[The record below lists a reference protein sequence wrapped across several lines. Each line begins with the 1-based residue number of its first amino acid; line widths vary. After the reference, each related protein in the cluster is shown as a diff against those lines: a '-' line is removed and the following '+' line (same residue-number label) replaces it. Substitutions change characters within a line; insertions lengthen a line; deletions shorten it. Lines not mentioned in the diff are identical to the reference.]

1 MNVRVDRI
9 DLTHVQI
16 PLHSP
21 FKISSGVVIEKD
33 AIVVAVYSEGLVG
46 YGEASPMAGSF
57 YSKDSPETTWECL
70 KNEILPRVKLRHDL
84 DRSRLDFILDQ
95 VQGNSFAKA
104 GIETALW
111 DLEAMHEAVPLW
123 RLLGGTQPR
132 IPSGLAVG
140 IVPTVSEL
148 LHDIERHLAEGYKRV
163 KIKIE
168 PSWDLEPVKGV
179 REHFGNIPLMVDAN
193 AAYRQVDIPL
203 FEELDEYGLMMFEQP
218 LGKDDLVGHAE
229 LQSKVRTPVCLDES
243 AKDIA
248 AVKDA
253 IALGSCKVIN
263 IKIQRMGG
271 LEKAR
276 QVHDLCRQAGIAV
289 WAGTMPELGIGS
301 VQAIHLSSLPDFSY
315 ATDVESSFRWFVDDI
330 IDPWIE
336 VKDGW
341 LTVPNEVGYGFR
353 IDEKKV
359 QKYTVR
365 SETFR

>member
-9 DLTHVQI
+9 DLIHVRI

-21 FKISSGVVIEKD
+21 FKISSGVVSEKD
-33 AIVVAVYSEGLVG
+33 AIIVAVYSEGLVG

-57 YSKDSPETTWECL
+57 YSKDSPETTWQCL
-70 KNEILPRVKLRHDL
+70 RYEILPRVKLRHDL

-104 GIETALW
+104 GIETAFW
-111 DLEAMHEAVPLW
+111 ELEAMRGAVPLW
-123 RLLGGTQPR
+123 QLIGGTQSR

-140 IVPTVSEL
+140 IVSTVSEL
-148 LHDIERHLAEGYKRV
+148 LQEIELRLAEGYKRV

-168 PSWDLEPVKGV
+168 PGWDLEPVKAV
-179 REHFGNIPLMVDAN
+179 RGHFGNIPLMVDAN

-203 FEELDEYGLMMFEQP
+203 FEELDEYGLMMFGQP
-218 LGKDDLVGHAE
+218 LGKDDLAGHAE

-263 IKIQRMGG
+263 VKIQRMGG
-271 LEKAR
+271 LEKAK
-276 QVHDLCRQAGIAV
+276 QVHDLCHEAGIAV

-301 VQAIHLSSLPDFSY
+301 AQAIHLSSLPDFSY
-315 ATDVESSFRWFVDDI
+315 PTDVESSFRWFVDDI

-341 LTVPNEVGYGFR
+341 LTVPNETGYGFR
-353 IDEKKV
+353 VDEKRV
-359 QKYTVR
+359 QKYAVR
-365 SETFR
+365 SETFC